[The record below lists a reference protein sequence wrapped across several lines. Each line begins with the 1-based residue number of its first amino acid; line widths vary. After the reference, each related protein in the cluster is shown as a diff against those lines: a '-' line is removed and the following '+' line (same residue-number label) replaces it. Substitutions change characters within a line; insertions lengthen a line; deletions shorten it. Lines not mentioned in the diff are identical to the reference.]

1 MRKLLLVSH
10 RPMTHGGVG
19 TVRWNYFMR
28 ALPEF
33 GWEVADTV
41 SARQGATT
49 DEFSTDP
56 RTARLSGA
64 RARVM
69 HGVGRTLDPVAAAI
83 GVRPEALAPNHVWG
97 LTGRRAVRAAVERVQ
112 PDVVVATSPPP
123 AAIFA
128 ATGAGLD
135 VPVVA
140 DMRDLW
146 AGHPHYDAG
155 GQALT
160 EVEDRALKRAA
171 AVVCVTPGME
181 ERLRGL
187 HPWLEP
193 VVMPNGFDPRL
204 LDMRGGPRSGG
215 ERKVVIHP
223 GTLFAERS
231 VRELVEALRHGNLA
245 ARVRLSLVGNMNE
258 ESRAA
263 LAGAPPEL
271 EIDVAGPK
279 PWEETIERMAAADV
293 VAVIV
298 PPGLGDDV
306 AWPVKQLEALA
317 LGKPILLISS
327 GGGAERQLRDLGL
340 EAGAASYDDPGSIAP
355 ALERLLD
362 DPPPPVAPERLSTWD
377 RRRVTGDYAALLDSL
392 AG

>member
-1 MRKLLLVSH
+1 
-10 RPMTHGGVG
+10 MTHGGVG

-28 ALPEF
+28 VLPAH
-33 GWEVADTV
+33 GWEVSEVV

-49 DEFSTDP
+49 DEFSQDP

-64 RARVM
+64 RASLTHRL
-69 HGVGRTLDPVAAAI
+69 GRMLDPVAAAA

-97 LTGRRAVRAAVERVQ
+97 ITGRRAVRAAVERVR

-146 AGHPHYDAG
+146 AGHPHYDGG

-160 EVEDRALKRAA
+160 EVEDRALRKAA
-171 AVVCVTPGME
+171 AVVCVTPGMQT
-181 ERLRGL
+181 RLRGL

-193 VVMPNGFDPRL
+193 RVLPNGFDPRL
-204 LDMRGGPRSGG
+204 LDMRGAPRPPG
-215 ERKVVIHP
+215 ERAVVIHP

-231 VRELVEALRHGNLA
+231 VRELVNALRESGLA
-245 ARVRLSLVGNMNE
+245 RRVRLELVGNMNA
-258 ESRAA
+258 ESREA
-263 LAGAPPEL
+263 LAGAPPDL
-271 EIDVAGPK
+271 EVDVAGPK
-279 PWEETIERMAAADV
+279 PWEETIQRMAAADV

-317 LGKPILLISS
+317 LGKPVLLISS
-327 GGGAERQLRDLGL
+327 GGAAEAQLRELGL
-340 EAGAASYDDPGSIAP
+340 DMGAARYDYPDSIAP

-362 DPPPPVAPERLSTWD
+362 SPPTPAPPAKLARWD
-377 RRRVTGDYAALLDSL
+377 RSRVAGDYAALLDSL